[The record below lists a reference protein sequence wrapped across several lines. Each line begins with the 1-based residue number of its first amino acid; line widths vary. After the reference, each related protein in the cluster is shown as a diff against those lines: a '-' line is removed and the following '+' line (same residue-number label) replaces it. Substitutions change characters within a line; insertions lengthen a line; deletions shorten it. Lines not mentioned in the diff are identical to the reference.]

1 MKLPKI
7 SYRHY
12 FLLLLASLMII
23 SVFALIDYF
32 VHSLSPE
39 YAVPSYYFRNKV
51 IFGTLIGF
59 VVLSFTLKKFS
70 SYFTALI
77 FSATVSIL
85 LQIRYY
91 LEGYPKN
98 FVFEF
103 LLWHFLILIFVS
115 ALIIKF
121 SKKFLEKAEK

>member
-12 FLLLLASLMII
+12 FLLLLVSVIII

-32 VHSLSPE
+32 IHSLSPE
-39 YAVPSYYFRNKV
+39 YAVPSHYFRNKI
-51 IFGTLIGF
+51 IFGTFIGF
-59 VVLSFTLKKFS
+59 VTLSFTIKKFN
-70 SYFTALI
+70 SYITAMI

-91 LEGYPKN
+91 LEGYPTN

-103 LLWHFLILIFVS
+103 LLWHFLILLFAS
-115 ALIIKF
+115 AILIKF
-121 SKKFLEKAEK
+121 SKRFLEKAKE